1 MTAMYRIIYVDDEPD
16 LLEIGRSFLEES
28 GEFTVTT
35 ALSAPEAIRVLEQE
49 KFDAIIADYQM
60 PGMNGIQ
67 FLVEVRERFGSIPFI
82 LFTGR
87 GREDIIIQAIN
98 SGADFYL
105 QKGGEPEAQFAELS
119 HKVKS
124 AASRIR
130 AEEALRK
137 SEEKYRHLIEHS
149 DEAIVVAQE
158 GMLKLVNHRAVEL
171 TGYLAQELLSM
182 SFSEFIHPDDRTMVT
197 ERYQMRTKNDE
208 LPSRYAFRL
217 STKDGIT
224 RWVEISVA
232 VIDWEGRPATLN
244 FLTDITERKR
254 DEEALRGSER
264 VLQSMLDATPVG
276 VGLLVNRVF
285 QKVNHTLCKI
295 TEYSE
300 EEMIGQITRI
310 LYPDDEEYLRV
321 GRELYEQM
329 EREGLGTVEARLK
342 RKDGAII
349 NVILSLS
356 PFDPQDVT
364 AGVTATVLDITER
377 KRAEE
382 VRWESVERFRHIS
395 ELITDFAYS
404 CKKTPDGPYII
415 DWITGAIE
423 KITGYTAQE
432 IHDMTCWRFLV
443 IQDDLPVFDR
453 DIIGL
458 APGESTRS
466 EIRIRGKEG
475 RIIWLASFAECIT
488 DPHDPTCHL
497 LYGGC
502 RDISLRK
509 QTDEAIRLHGTRV
522 QILLELNRMKDA
534 ADPALLTF
542 ALDSSLKITESQYA
556 FIGFMSADESVMT
569 IHRWSQEAMKE
580 CTMMNKPMH
589 FPIASAGIWGECVRK
604 RAPTII
610 NDYSS
615 PHPAKHGYPEGHV
628 LITSFLS
635 VPITEGEHIVA
646 VMAVA
651 NKHSDYVDGDIN
663 ALSTLG
669 NQMWEILHLRQVDMT
684 LLENQS
690 RLATAMD
697 IASLVNWEYDVASD
711 MFSFDDRFY
720 NLYETTADR
729 EGGYLMPAETYM
741 REFVYPEDRQA
752 VTEAIKK
759 ILTTSDPSYS
769 GQIEHRITPRDG
781 SVRTIIARFAPV
793 MDHDGKVIRTY
804 GANQDI
810 TDRILM
816 EEEVQSLNRV
826 LEQRVKDRT
835 EALSKANEA
844 LEEENAQRL
853 EAEGKLKASYD
864 EKVILLKEIH
874 HRVKNNLQIIAS
886 LLNLQSRYIRD
897 ETTLAA
903 IRESQNRVKAM
914 ALVHEKLYRSED
926 IAHISLNDYLK
937 YLGTG
942 LFQFYDARNRGIRF
956 TLEIHDVD
964 VDIDAAIP
972 LGLITNELIS
982 NALKYAFPGG
992 RKGEIFISV
1001 KKEDHTLNV
1010 LFRDNGIGIPAD
1022 LDWRNTQSLGLRLV
1036 ITLVEQMTGTVELD
1050 RSSGTQ
1056 FTLVLHE
1063 KR

>member
-16 LLEIGRSFLEES
+16 LLEIGKSFLEDS

-35 ALSAPEAIRVLEQE
+35 ALSAPEAIRLLEQE
-49 KFDAIIADYQM
+49 KFDAIISDYQM
-60 PGMNGIQ
+60 PVMDGIQ
-67 FLVEVRERFGSIPFI
+67 FLVEVRTRFGLIPFI

-87 GREDIIIQAIN
+87 GREEIVIQAIN

-105 QKGGEPEAQFAELS
+105 QKGGEPEARFAELA
-119 HKVKS
+119 HKVGS

-149 DEAIVVAQE
+149 DEAIVVAQD
-158 GMLKLVNHRAVEL
+158 GMLKMVNHRVVEF
-171 TGYLAQELLSM
+171 TGYSEQELLSM
-182 SFSEFIHPDDRTMVT
+182 SFLEFIHPDDRAMVM
-197 ERYQMRTKNDE
+197 ERYQMQMQGEE

-217 STKDGIT
+217 SPKDGSIS
-224 RWVEISVA
+224 WVEISVA
-232 VIDWEGRPATLN
+232 AIDWEGRPATLN
-244 FLTDITERKR
+244 FLTDINDRKR
-254 DEEALRGSER
+254 DEEALRESEK
-264 VLQSMLDATPVG
+264 VLRSMLDATPAG

-300 EEMIGQITRI
+300 EEMIGQSTRM

-349 NVILSLS
+349 NVMLSLS
-356 PFDPQDVT
+356 PFDPQNLT

-395 ELITDFAYS
+395 DLITDFAYS
-404 CKKTPDGPYII
+404 CKKVPDGPYII

-423 KITGYTAQE
+423 KMTGYTTQE

-443 IQDDLPVFDR
+443 IEDDLPVFDR
-453 DIIGL
+453 DVIGL
-458 APGESTRS
+458 SPGESTRS
-466 EIRIRGKEG
+466 EIRIQGKDG
-475 RIIWLASFAECIT
+475 RIIWLASFAECVT

-497 LYGGC
+497 IYGGC
-502 RDISLRK
+502 RDISRRK
-509 QTDEAIRLHGTRV
+509 RTDEAIRLHTTRV

-534 ADPALLTF
+534 PDPALLTF

-556 FIGFMSADESVMT
+556 FIGFMSSDESVMT
-569 IHRWSQEAMKE
+569 IHRWSPDAMKD
-580 CTMMNKPMH
+580 CAVMTKPMH
-589 FPIASAGIWGECVRK
+589 FPIASAGVWGECVRR

-610 NDYSS
+610 NDYVSH
-615 PHPAKHGYPEGHV
+615 HPAKHGYPEGHV
-628 LITSFLS
+628 PITSFLS
-635 VPITEGEHIVA
+635 VPIVEGEHIVA
-646 VMAVA
+646 VMAVT
-651 NKHSDYVDGDIN
+651 NKHSDYVEDDIN

-669 NQMWEILHLRQVDMT
+669 NQMWEILHRKRAEETIRTSETKYRQIVDTAAEGIWQLDEHFRILYVNQHMADMLGYTTGEMIGEDICSFMDKSELADFAIRKERQKKGTRDHFERKFLR
-684 LLENQS
+684 
-690 RLATAMD
+690 
-697 IASLVNWEYDVASD
+697 
-711 MFSFDDRFY
+711 
-720 NLYETTADR
+720 
-729 EGGYLMPAETYM
+729 
-741 REFVYPEDRQA
+741 
-752 VTEAIKK
+752 K
-759 ILTTSDPSYS
+759 
-769 GQIEHRITPRDG
+769 DG
-781 SVRTIIARFAPV
+781 SILWTYVSVTPVFDADGTFRGSFA
-793 MDHDGKVIRTY
+793 MYSDLTNRK
-804 GANQDI
+804 
-810 TDRILM
+810 LM
-816 EEEVQSLNRV
+816 ESEIHSLNIV
-826 LEQRVKDRT
+826 LEQRVRDRT

-864 EKVILLKEIH
+864 EKVTLLKEIH

-886 LLNLQSRYIRD
+886 LLNLQSRYIKD

-926 IAHISLNDYLK
+926 IAHISLHDYIK
-937 YLGTG
+937 FLGTG
-942 LFQFYDARNRGIRF
+942 LFQFYDARSRGIQF

-972 LGLITNELIS
+972 LGLIINELIS
-982 NALKYAFPGG
+982 NSLKYAFPEG
-992 RKGEIFISV
+992 RKGEISISV
-1001 KKEDHTLNV
+1001 KKEDHTLTV
-1010 LFRDNGIGIPAD
+1010 LFRDTGTGIPVD

-1036 ITLVEQMTGTVELD
+1036 ITLVDQMNGTVELD

-1056 FTLVLHE
+1056 FTLVLHVKE
-1063 KR
+1063 